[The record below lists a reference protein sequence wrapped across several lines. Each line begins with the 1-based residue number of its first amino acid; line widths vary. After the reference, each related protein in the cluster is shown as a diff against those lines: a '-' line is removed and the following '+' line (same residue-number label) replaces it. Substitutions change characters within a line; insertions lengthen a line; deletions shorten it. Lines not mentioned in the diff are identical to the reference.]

1 MPRANTQAMQGQLD
15 GLSRALAPHVHAL
28 LVLDGAGWHRSAA
41 LVIPDNL
48 TLLHLPAYSPE
59 LNPAERLWRELRQR
73 HLSNRV
79 YANIEALDEAVA
91 TAWLAL
97 TRDTGQLTQ
106 LTHFPWL
113 QSAQAQV
120 NFCPGAF

>member
-1 MPRANTQAMQGQLD
+1 M
-15 GLSRALAPHVHAL
+15 
-28 LVLDGAGWHRSAA
+28 
-41 LVIPDNL
+41 
-48 TLLHLPAYSPE
+48 
-59 LNPAERLWRELRQR
+59 
-73 HLSNRV
+73 SNRV

-113 QSAQAQV
+113 QSAEAQV